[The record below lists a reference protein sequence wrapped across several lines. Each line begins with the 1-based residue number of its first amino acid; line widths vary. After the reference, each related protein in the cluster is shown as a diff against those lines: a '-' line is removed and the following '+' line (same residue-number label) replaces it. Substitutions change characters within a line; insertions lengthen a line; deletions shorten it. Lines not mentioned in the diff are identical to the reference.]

1 MVPIIEHE
9 EGGGGG
15 GEEGKA
21 ASYSVLS
28 HKLTHTSNKLTVGKS
43 ALEVQIQILTHRHWW
58 LTSQQEL
65 PVQVTS
71 NQSHIFSP
79 HCSSGIPQMCDS
91 AKFQSSK
98 IVWFP
103 YESHQYII

>member
-1 MVPIIEHE
+1 MCLDSLAILDLFFVRNCARALVPIIEHE

-43 ALEVQIQILTHRHWW
+43 ALEVQIQILTHRH
-58 LTSQQEL
+58 
-65 PVQVTS
+65 
-71 NQSHIFSP
+71 
-79 HCSSGIPQMCDS
+79 
-91 AKFQSSK
+91 
-98 IVWFP
+98 
-103 YESHQYII
+103 